1 MPKKVLSPTDVRKI
15 KTTDLQFD
23 PENPRFYRL
32 NGTGQDV
39 TSVIEDMLDK
49 EGALDLMNS
58 IAQKGYFGGE
68 PLLVV
73 SADGKSPFTVV
84 EGNRRLAAVKLL
96 NGQILPPSKR
106 KISVANVVAEALETP
121 PVELPCLVYETRRDV
136 LRYLGYRHITGIQEW
151 DALSKAKY
159 LKELR
164 DEFYAQEAIDQQFR
178 SLAKDIGS
186 KPDYVAKLLTA
197 LELYER
203 ARTENNFFGLPL
215 KADDIEFS
223 YLTTALGYKSIP
235 DWLGLK
241 GPKDVDM
248 PNLDSGNLRN
258 LFVWCFSKDQDGR
271 TILGESRNLS
281 ELSSIV
287 TEPKAIQALV
297 ETKDIN
303 IAFLYTDGP
312 SEALVNA
319 MGAVQAKMNV
329 VWRLVPETHAISS
342 QHNELA
348 NEIFEFAKTIR
359 NSIRDKLEDQ

>member
-1 MPKKVLSPTDVRKI
+1 MVKKIVSPTDVI
-15 KTTDLQFD
+15 KVKTADLVFD

-32 NGTGQDV
+32 NSSGQDV
-39 TSVIEDMLDK
+39 VSVIEDMLDK

-73 SADGKSPFTVV
+73 SENGKAPFTVV

-96 NGQILPPSKR
+96 NGQILPPVKR
-106 KISVANVVAEALETP
+106 KISVSNVIQEALEP
-121 PVELPCLVYETRRDV
+121 PPQELPCLIYKTRRDV

-164 DEFYAQEAIDQQFR
+164 EEFYPDEAVEQQFR

-197 LELYER
+197 LGLYDK
-203 ARTENNFFGLPL
+203 AMDSGKFFGLPL
-215 KADDIEFS
+215 TTEDVEFS

-235 DWLGLK
+235 EWLGLE
-241 GPKDVDM
+241 GPKDIDM
-248 PNLDSGNLRN
+248 SSLNLDNLKMM
-258 LFVWCFSKDQDGR
+258 FGWFFSKDQNGK
-271 TILGESRNLS
+271 TILGESRNIS

-287 TEPKAIQALV
+287 KEEKAIAALN

-303 IAFLYTDGP
+303 VAFLYTDGP
-312 SEALVNA
+312 SEALVKA
-319 MGAVQAKMNV
+319 MEAAMAKLSV
-329 VWRLVPETHAISS
+329 VWRLVPETHLLTN
-342 QHNELA
+342 QHGDAA

-359 NSIRDKLEDQ
+359 NSVRDKLEDQ